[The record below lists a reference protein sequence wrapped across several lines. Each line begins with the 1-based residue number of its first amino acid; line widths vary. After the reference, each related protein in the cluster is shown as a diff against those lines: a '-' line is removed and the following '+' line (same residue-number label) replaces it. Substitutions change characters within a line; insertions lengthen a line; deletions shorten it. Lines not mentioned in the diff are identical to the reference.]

1 MVNIGH
7 KNMLSTLIIREMQIK
22 TAVRDHLTAIRL
34 ATLKKKKKQKQSKTK
49 PQTTNDGKDIEKK
62 ESSCTADGNRN

>member
-7 KNMLSTLIIREMQIK
+7 KNMLSTLIIREIQIK

-34 ATLKKKKKQKQSKTK
+34 ATLKKKKTRAKQNKA
-49 PQTTNDGKDIEKK
+49 TNNK
-62 ESSCTADGNRN
+62 

>member
-7 KNMLSTLIIREMQIK
+7 KNMLSTLIIREIQIK

-34 ATLKKKKKQKQSKTK
+34 ATLKKKKQKQSKTK
-49 PQTTNDGKDIEKK
+49 PQITNDGKDIEKK